1 METPKRLSMTGTLA
15 AFSAFYRD
23 RCRETAAHHITCLNC
38 VREIHRARGYMLLHD
53 ELHGDACAGPGR
65 ALRMDIPFCPRCETR
80 PAEYGCIH
88 MPASDMNL
96 PSVREASRAW
106 GVPHPLC
113 RAEAERAS

>member
-1 METPKRLSMTGTLA
+1 
-15 AFSAFYRD
+15 
-23 RCRETAAHHITCLNC
+23 
-38 VREIHRARGYMLLHD
+38 
-53 ELHGDACAGPGR
+53 
-65 ALRMDIPFCPRCETR
+65 MDIPFCPRCETR